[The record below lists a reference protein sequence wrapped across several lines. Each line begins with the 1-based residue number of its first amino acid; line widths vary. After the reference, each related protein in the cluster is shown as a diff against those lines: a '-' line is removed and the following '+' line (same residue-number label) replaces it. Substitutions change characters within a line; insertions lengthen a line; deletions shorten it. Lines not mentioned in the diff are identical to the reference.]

1 MAAHDLPLRRRVVLI
16 NRVENRAPGRVA
28 FVVHRTRAGS
38 RRRAA
43 MSYRLLAE
51 WLRRRE
57 TMLAHENPEH
67 HDEKAPGTGDSID
80 SPEPADPE
88 TSDSRTDASETPDS
102 TEENH
107 VNSSAPRAQRR
118 PSDEWTKGRLYEL
131 ARNYDLTGRSKLN
144 KADLLEAVVAEWDR
158 RNVNT

>member
-1 MAAHDLPLRRRVVLI
+1 
-16 NRVENRAPGRVA
+16 
-28 FVVHRTRAGS
+28 
-38 RRRAA
+38 
-43 MSYRLLAE
+43 
-51 WLRRRE
+51 
-57 TMLAHENPEH
+57 MLAHENPEH
-67 HDEKAPGTGDSID
+67 HDDQAPGSGGSID

-88 TSDSRTDASETPDS
+88 TGDSRTDVSETPDG

-107 VNSSAPRAQRR
+107 ANSSAPRAQRR

-131 ARNYDLTGRSKLN
+131 ARDYDLTGRSKLN

>member
-1 MAAHDLPLRRRVVLI
+1 MAAHDLPLRRRVILI

-28 FVVHRTRAGS
+28 FVVHRTRSGS
-38 RRRAA
+38 RRRVAA
-43 MSYRLLAE
+43 SYRLLAE
-51 WLRRRE
+51 WLRQRE
-57 TMLAHENPEH
+57 AVLAHENL
-67 HDEKAPGTGDSID
+67 DDQAPGTGDSID
-80 SPEPADPE
+80 SPEPAGPE

-107 VNSSAPRAQRR
+107 ANASPPRAQRR

-158 RNVNT
+158 RNLNS